1 MKKPTNGSDGTLTSK
16 KLFEILKT
24 RDQWT
29 SLELLDSLISTYTD
43 YDREGLGHR
52 IRQILSDYTKRG
64 LIKRIEKGMYSVTSV
79 L

>member
-1 MKKPTNGSDGTLTSK
+1 MKKPTNGSDGTLTAK

-64 LIKRIEKGMYSVTSV
+64 LIKRIEKGMYSAT